1 MVIRSYLFHGAIEDC
16 VADEII
22 MRNDIH
28 KDMNIDYAAKIYNN
42 IMNRQRDRQIV
53 ILGEMFKLCWIDLKV
68 WFKKVK

>member
-1 MVIRSYLFHGAIEDC
+1 MGYGEAHQHGHKIVSVSYGAIEDC

-42 IMNRQRDRQIV
+42 IMNI
-53 ILGEMFKLCWIDLKV
+53 
-68 WFKKVK
+68 